1 MIVGQVVR
9 GFVEPYVIVPTLPE
23 MIDVAL
29 VKYPD
34 DEIAVNDLSSG
45 VFNSFLGIG
54 QVAGPL
60 FGALMTEAYG
70 FRVTTDVMGIITLIY
85 ALVYFVV
92 GEGPAAFKQSK
103 CKKKKTVK
111 ASILGTPQA
120 NLLP

>member
-1 MIVGQVVR
+1 MI
-9 GFVEPYVIVPTLPE
+9 IPTLPE

-29 VKYPD
+29 EKFPD

-45 VFNSFLGIG
+45 IFNSFLGIG
-54 QVAGPL
+54 QVVGPL
-60 FGALMTEAYG
+60 YGALMTEAFG
-70 FRVTTDVMGIITLIY
+70 FRVTTDVMGIITLIF

-103 CKKKKTVK
+103 LKRKMTMK

-120 NLLP
+120 NLMS